1 LRKLAPLILALPL
14 TGLAHDQTLEEITVT
29 GKRVNLIGEAV
40 SASQGVVGQAEI
52 RIRPI
57 LRTGEIMEL
66 VPGMVATQHSGT
78 GKANQYFLRGFNL
91 DHGTD
96 FATFVDGMPVN
107 MRSHGHGQ
115 GYTDLNFL
123 IPELVQ
129 TLSYKKGTYYAEVG
143 DFSGAGSAAIQ
154 TAQQLAEH
162 SVSVSA
168 GEDDYLRGLAIGS
181 LALGQGV
188 LTYGLEGTAY
198 DGPWKDID
206 EDVDKTNALLKY
218 SIGDLTATF
227 MAYDNSWNSAD
238 QVPLRAVQS
247 GLIDE
252 LGSIDDS
259 LGGESSRYS
268 YSLDWQS
275 GHYAINAYAIDYDL
289 DLWSNFTY
297 LLDDPVNGDQFQQV
311 DDRWIY
317 GGSATYKDQ
326 FDWADRKLFTL
337 VGVDYRFDDIDE
349 VGLYRNRQ
357 RQRLG
362 VVSNSAVEQYSTG
375 LFAELRVQW
384 TDRLT
389 TRLGGRYDYFDFDVD
404 SNITANVHGVD
415 LTDNSGSSDDDQFS
429 LKGSVSYKLAD
440 NWELYAAAG
449 QGYHSNDARGTT
461 IAVDP
466 VDGSAVDP
474 VDPLVE
480 SLGTEVGARLFSDDK
495 LNASLALWYL
505 ELDSE
510 LLFVGD
516 AATTEASG
524 KSERYGVELTAW
536 YRLNR
541 NWSLDLE
548 YAWTDAEFTDAPS
561 SENDVPG
568 AVEQVAQ
575 AGISAD
581 YAEGYFGSLRLR
593 YLGERPLV
601 ESGDIES
608 DASTS
613 LNLRAG
619 YRWQRTSVYLDA
631 LNLLDSGYL
640 LSIRQLSL
648 IFAAIFQVISLP
660 RSTPHRWP
668 MDWKPEAHLWM
679 SNF

>member
-1 LRKLAPLILALPL
+1 MRKLAPLLVAAPLA
-14 TGLAHDQTLEEITVT
+14 TFAHDTPLEEITVT
-29 GKRVNLIGEAV
+29 GKRINLIGEAV

-154 TAQQLAEH
+154 TADRLAEH
-162 SVSVSA
+162 SATVTG
-168 GEDDYLRGLAIGS
+168 GEDDYLRGLAMGS
-181 LALGQGV
+181 FSVGEGV
-188 LTYGLEGTAY
+188 LTYGLEGTMY
-198 DGPWKDID
+198 DGPWKDIE
-206 EDVDKTNALLKY
+206 EDVEKINGLVKY
-218 SIGDLTATF
+218 TFGDFTATF
-227 MAYDNSWNSAD
+227 MGYDNSWNSAD
-238 QVPLRAVQS
+238 QIPLRAVQS

-252 LGSIDDS
+252 LGSIDDT

-268 YSLDWQS
+268 YSLAWRS
-275 GHYAINAYAIDYDL
+275 GHFAASAYAIDYDL

-317 GGSATYKDQ
+317 GGEASYRD
-326 FDWADRKLFTL
+326 LFEVSGKAVKTL
-337 VGVDYRFDDIDE
+337 LGVDYRFDDIDE
-349 VGLYRNRQ
+349 VGLYRSRNRQ
-357 RQRLG
+357 QLG
-362 VVSNSAVEQYSTG
+362 AISDSAVEQYSAG
-375 LFAELRVQW
+375 LFGEVNVQW
-384 TDRLT
+384 TDRLS
-389 TRLGGRYDYFDFDVD
+389 TRIGARFDYFDFDVD
-404 SNITANVHGVD
+404 SNISENINGVD
-415 LTDNSGSSDDDQFS
+415 LSANSGSADDDQFS
-429 LKGSVSYKLAD
+429 LKGSLGYKLSDA
-440 NWELYAAAG
+440 WELYAAAG
-449 QGYHSNDARGTT
+449 QGFHSNDARGTT

-466 VDGSAVDP
+466 VDSSEVDQ

-480 SLGTEVGARLFSDDK
+480 SLGYEVGARVFDDDK
-495 LNASLALWYL
+495 LNASIALWYL

-524 KSERYGVELTAW
+524 DSERYGVELTAW
-536 YRLNR
+536 YRLNQ
-541 NWSLDLE
+541 NWSVDVE
-548 YAWTDAEFTDAPS
+548 YAWTDAEFSDAPS
-561 SENDVPG
+561 NENDIPG

-575 AGISAD
+575 AGINAD
-581 YAEGYFGSLRLR
+581 YESGYFGSLRVR
-593 YLGERPLV
+593 YLGERPLT

-608 DASTS
+608 DSSTS
-613 LNLRAG
+613 VNLRAG
-619 YRWQRTSVYLDA
+619 YRWDKLSVYVDA
-631 LNLLDSGYL
+631 LNLLDSDDDDITYYYASRLEGEPAEGVEDIHYH
-640 LSIRQLSL
+640 
-648 IFAAIFQVISLP
+648 VMEP
-660 RSTPHRWP
+660 RTLRLT
-668 MDWKPEAHLWM
+668 ATYR
-679 SNF
+679 F